1 MGSFS
6 SINESILSVKEVL
19 SNTKK
24 KTFELL
30 SIGVR
35 FKVHIQRGRKP

>member
-1 MGSFS
+1 
-6 SINESILSVKEVL
+6 VKEVL

-24 KTFELL
+24 KNLELL

-35 FKVHIQRGRKP
+35 FKVHIQRGREP